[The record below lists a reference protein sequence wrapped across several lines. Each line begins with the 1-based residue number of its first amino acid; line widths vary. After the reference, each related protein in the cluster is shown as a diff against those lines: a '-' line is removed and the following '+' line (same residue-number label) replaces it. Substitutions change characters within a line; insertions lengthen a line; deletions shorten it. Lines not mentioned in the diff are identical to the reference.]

1 MCVPGSD
8 SSCSWK
14 GRFLLPVGSFPR
26 AVTEG
31 KSRITEL
38 LLLLWDGT
46 GDVQSWRKG
55 RASSRVASKGLV
67 WPLGHPR
74 RASGLKGRGQG
85 LGIQLPSLL
94 VWKALT
100 VYRKDSGAK

>member
-1 MCVPGSD
+1 MEASPGLSLRA
-8 SSCSWK
+8 K
-14 GRFLLPVGSFPR
+14 G
-26 AVTEG
+26 
-31 KSRITEL
+31 L

-74 RASGLKGRGQG
+74 WASGLKGRGQG